1 MYKDRNKNKV
11 ICLKTEIKNVKS
23 FLVTYHTNNSQQN
36 TYSKKHRFKYKTILY
51 WCLSVFSECHYPLFF
66 LLLDGY
72 YIILLSY

>member
-36 TYSKKHRFKYKTILY
+36 T
-51 WCLSVFSECHYPLFF
+51 
-66 LLLDGY
+66 
-72 YIILLSY
+72 